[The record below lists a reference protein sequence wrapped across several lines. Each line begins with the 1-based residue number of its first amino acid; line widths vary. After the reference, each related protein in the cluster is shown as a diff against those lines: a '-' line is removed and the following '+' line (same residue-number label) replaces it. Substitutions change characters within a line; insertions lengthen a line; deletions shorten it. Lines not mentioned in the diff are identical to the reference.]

1 MAWYWWARAVQ
12 DGTMGVEAPST
23 AAQQEVHGARQE
35 GELDADAVDW
45 ELDADPVYQGPS
57 IIII

>member
-12 DGTMGVEAPST
+12 DGTVGVEAPST
-23 AAQQEVHGARQE
+23 VAQQEVHDAQQE